1 MAQVVVMPQL
11 GNTVESCLITTW
23 LVQVGDVVDPST
35 LLCEIETDKS
45 SMEVPAGVAGTVLA
59 LLAEEGDD
67 VPVKQPIVVVGQAGE
82 NVEEFLAGS
91 GLPPQTT
98 GEAGEVDEG
107 SSGASAAGEPVVS
120 TRGASAARGT
130 DESAA
135 DEQVPA
141 PSVASVE
148 APAAPSAGTDHA
160 ADGTSPV
167 SPRARGLAAGK
178 GIAAEL
184 LAGTG
189 PHGRVIER
197 DVQSAIAAGPG
208 LTPGAR
214 RQAEGFL
221 PGAAGTGIGGR
232 VSREDLASGSV
243 AEPGS
248 TEATRSVE
256 TSQVV
261 STSSTSGVTG
271 AFPGEYTDTPL
282 KGIRKVIA
290 ERMMNSLATSAQ
302 LTYTATAPAAGL
314 LALRKRLKGA
324 ADPDLAAVTIG
335 DLVGYATV
343 KTLAR
348 HEVVNAHLT
357 GPSTGSGQAPVLR
370 KFANVHLGM
379 AVDTPRGLLV
389 PTLRFADTLTL
400 RDFSRLSKQL
410 ANEAIAGSI
419 NPDLLGGATFTVS
432 NLGAFGIESFTPL
445 LNVPQVAILGV
456 DAIFPRAVV
465 NSDGS
470 VGAEQRIGF
479 SLTADHQVIDGADAA
494 RYLKDLCAAVAD
506 IDLTVLG

>member
-23 LVQVGDVVDPST
+23 LVKVGDVVDAAT

-45 SMEVPAGVAGTVLA
+45 AMEVPSGVAGTVLA

-67 VPVKQPIVVVGQAGE
+67 VPVKAPLVVVGEPGE
-82 NVEEFLAGS
+82 SIEEFLAGA
-91 GLPPQTT
+91 GLPPVTT
-98 GEAGEVDEG
+98 GEAGEVDESAPEPLVPSAKG
-107 SSGASAAGEPVVS
+107 AAALRDATSTGSGRSSGTVS
-120 TRGASAARGT
+120 GDA
-130 DESAA
+130 
-135 DEQVPA
+135 
-141 PSVASVE
+141 
-148 APAAPSAGTDHA
+148 
-160 ADGTSPV
+160 V
-167 SPRARGLAAGK
+167 SPRARNLAASQ
-178 GIAAEL
+178 GIAAEQ

-189 PHGRVIER
+189 PQGRVIER
-197 DVQSAIAAGPG
+197 DVEAAIASGAA

-214 RQAEGFL
+214 AGVEGFV

-232 VSREDLASGSV
+232 VTRADLGSPTV
-243 AEPGS
+243 VEP
-248 TEATRSVE
+248 VE
-256 TSQVV
+256 TPAMV
-261 STSSTSGVTG
+261 SPSSTSRV
-271 AFPGEYTDTPL
+271 AAEFPGEFTETPL

-302 LTYTATAPAAGL
+302 LTYTATAPASGL
-314 LALRKRLKGA
+314 LKLRKRLKNA
-324 ADPDLAAVTIG
+324 ADPELAAVTIG

-343 KTLAR
+343 KTLAK
-348 HEVVNAHLT
+348 HAVVNAHLADGT
-357 GPSTGSGQAPVLR
+357 LR

-400 RDFSRLSKQL
+400 REFSVQSKAL
-410 ANEAIAGSI
+410 ANAAIGGSI
-419 NPDLLGGATFTVS
+419 SPDLLSGATFTVS
-432 NLGAFGIESFTPL
+432 NLGSFGIESFTPL

-456 DAIFPRAVV
+456 DAIFPRAVI
-465 NSDGS
+465 NADGS

-494 RYLKDLCAAVAD
+494 RYLKDLCAAIAD

>member
-23 LVQVGDVVDPST
+23 LVTVGDAVDANT

-45 SMEVPAGVAGTVLA
+45 SMEVPAGVSGTVLA

-67 VPVKQPIVVVGQAGE
+67 VPVKQPIVVVGEPGEDISEFAPAGT
-82 NVEEFLAGS
+82 VPEEARELE
-91 GLPPQTT
+91 
-98 GEAGEVDEG
+98 EASPRRSDASSAALRDDG
-107 SSGASAAGEPVVS
+107 SSLAVSSGGDGGVGA
-120 TRGASAARGT
+120 
-130 DESAA
+130 
-135 DEQVPA
+135 
-141 PSVASVE
+141 
-148 APAAPSAGTDHA
+148 
-160 ADGTSPV
+160 V
-167 SPRARGLAAGK
+167 SPRARGLAAAQ
-178 GIAAEL
+178 GIAAEQ

-189 PHGRVIER
+189 PQGRVIER
-197 DVQSAIAAGPG
+197 DVQAAIAAGPG
-208 LTPGAR
+208 LTVGAR
-214 RQAEGFL
+214 AEAEGFV

-232 VSREDLASGSV
+232 VTRADL
-243 AEPGS
+243 AEPG
-248 TEATRSVE
+248 EAREALRDASSASSGRSSG
-256 TSQVV
+256 TV
-261 STSSTSGVTG
+261 SPEFPG
-271 AFPGEYTDTPL
+271 AFTDTPL

-314 LALRKRLKGA
+314 LALRTRLKHA
-324 ADPDLAAVTIG
+324 SEPELAAVTIG

-343 KTLAR
+343 KTLAK
-348 HEVVNAHLT
+348 HVVVNAHVT
-357 GPSTGSGQAPVLR
+357 SGVLR
-370 KFANVHLGM
+370 TFEHVHFGM

-400 RDFSRLSKQL
+400 REFSVQSKVL
-410 ANEAIAGSI
+410 ANDAIGGSI

-456 DAIFPRAVV
+456 DAIFPRAVIHP
-465 NSDGS
+465 DGS

-494 RYLKDLCAAVAD
+494 RFLRDLCAAIAD

>member
-11 GNTVESCLITTW
+11 GNTVESCLVTTW
-23 LVQVGDVVDPST
+23 LVKVGDVVDAAT

-45 SMEVPAGVAGTVLA
+45 AMEVPSGVAGTVLA

-67 VPVKQPIVVVGQAGE
+67 VPVKQPIAVVGEPGE
-82 NVEEFLAGS
+82 SVEEILAGA

-98 GEAGEVDEG
+98 GEAGEVDE
-107 SSGASAAGEPVVS
+107 SSPEPL
-120 TRGASAARGT
+120 T
-130 DESAA
+130 
-135 DEQVPA
+135 PA
-141 PSVASVE
+141 
-148 APAAPSAGTDHA
+148 APAAQTAPPVSDPVAGAESA
-160 ADGTSPV
+160 SV
-167 SPRARGLAAGK
+167 SPRARGLAAAQ
-178 GIAAEL
+178 GIAAEQ

-189 PHGRVIER
+189 PQGRVIER
-197 DVQSAIAAGPG
+197 DVQAAIAAGAA

-214 RQAEGFL
+214 AEASGFV
-221 PGAAGTGIGGR
+221 PGAPGTGIGGR
-232 VSREDLASGSV
+232 VSRTDLA
-243 AEPGS
+243 A
-248 TEATRSVE
+248 ATMADQIAAPAAATAPVGE
-256 TSQVV
+256 
-261 STSSTSGVTG
+261 
-271 AFPGEYTDTPL
+271 FPGGYTDTPL

-314 LALRKRLKGA
+314 MALRKRLKNA
-324 ADPDLAAVTIG
+324 ADAELAAVTIG

-343 KTLAR
+343 KTLAK
-348 HEVVNAHLT
+348 HPVVNAHLSD
-357 GPSTGSGQAPVLR
+357 GVLR
-370 KFANVHLGM
+370 SFASVHLGM

-400 RDFSRLSKQL
+400 RQFSTQSKQL
-410 ANEAIAGSI
+410 ANDAIGGSI
-419 NPDLLGGATFTVS
+419 SPDLLGGASFTVS

-456 DAIFPRAVV
+456 DAIFPRAVI
-465 NSDGS
+465 NADGS

-494 RYLKDLCAAVAD
+494 RFLKDLCAAIAD

>member
-11 GNTVESCLITTW
+11 GNTVESCLITSW
-23 LVQVGDVVDPST
+23 LVAVGDVVDANT

-45 SMEVPAGVAGTVLA
+45 AMEVPSGVAGTVLA

-67 VPVKQPIVVVGQAGE
+67 VPVKQAIAVVGEPGE

-98 GEAGEVDEG
+98 GEAGEVDESLPEPLAPGRATAEPQASGGLDPSTG
-107 SSGASAAGEPVVS
+107 SGQAELDQPTAPGA
-120 TRGASAARGT
+120 
-130 DESAA
+130 
-135 DEQVPA
+135 
-141 PSVASVE
+141 
-148 APAAPSAGTDHA
+148 
-160 ADGTSPV
+160 V
-167 SPRARGLAAGK
+167 SPRARGLAASQ
-178 GIAAEL
+178 GIAAEQL
-184 LAGTG
+184 TGTG

-197 DVQSAIAAGPG
+197 DIRAAIASGPG
-208 LTPGAR
+208 LTVGAR
-214 RQAEGFL
+214 AAASSFV
-221 PGAAGTGIGGR
+221 PGSAGTGIGGR
-232 VSREDLASGSV
+232 VTRADLTDRMVEPAETPATVSTQAQGS
-243 AEPGS
+243 AGS
-248 TEATRSVE
+248 TRTADFP
-256 TSQVV
+256 
-261 STSSTSGVTG
+261 G
-271 AFPGEYTDTPL
+271 AFTDTPL
-282 KGIRKVIA
+282 KGIRKMIA

-314 LALRKRLKGA
+314 LALRKRLKNA
-324 ADPDLAAVTIG
+324 ADPELAAVTIG

-343 KTLAR
+343 KTLAK
-348 HEVVNAHLT
+348 HAVVNAHLAD
-357 GPSTGSGQAPVLR
+357 GVLR
-370 KFANVHLGM
+370 KFEHVHLGM

-400 RDFSRLSKQL
+400 RGFSVQSKQL
-410 ANEAIAGSI
+410 ANDAIGGSI

-456 DAIFPRAVV
+456 DAIFPRAVI
-465 NSDGS
+465 NPDGS

-494 RYLKDLCAAVAD
+494 RYLKDLCAAIAD